1 MEIRDLIPWGRD
13 RRPVPATKGEA
24 DPFVSL
30 RRDVNRVFEDF
41 WSRFD
46 RPFSGGDGFLASV
59 GPRTDV
65 AETDDAV
72 EISMELP
79 GLEDK
84 DVEVNLSGDVLTIR
98 GEKKRE
104 SEKNE
109 RGYYM
114 AERSWGAF
122 HRMIPLPPGVDA
134 EKAEARFR
142 NGVLTVVLPKTEEAR
157 ARVKRIEVKAG

>member
-1 MEIRDLIPWGRD
+1 MEIRDLIPWNRE
-13 RRPVPATKGEA
+13 RRSVPAAGKEGD
-24 DPFVSL
+24 DPFVAL

-41 WSRFD
+41 WSRFE
-46 RPFSGGDGFLASV
+46 RPFAGDGGIAAV

-65 AETDDAV
+65 AETDEAV

-84 DVEVNLSGDVLTIR
+84 DVEVNLSDDILTIR

-104 SEKNE
+104 SEKNG

-142 NGVLTVVLPKTEEAR
+142 NGVLTVTLPKTEEAR
-157 ARVKRIEVKAG
+157 ARVRRIDVKAG